1 MYSMEELMPSVGTSV
16 PSPSILSVVLCQS
29 DTTLQNIGKNYSD
42 IPSSPYLHEDFDN
55 PFDFCD
61 ESQIIS
67 KIHLISISD
76 DGKIWDW
83 LLTAEGNAD
92 TQKDDKKLGLV
103 NDDCTVA
110 LDGANSN
117 TMVSIAGGRELNV
130 GRPQEHP
137 NDNRSRLPS
146 STSNHEEISM
156 KVSLHS
162 QTCFGL
168 YPHHLVLWD
177 SSEEII

>member
-42 IPSSPYLHEDFDN
+42 MPSSPYLHEDFDN

-61 ESQIIS
+61 GSQIIS

-83 LLTAEGNAD
+83 LLTVEGIAD

-103 NDDCTVA
+103 NDDTI
-110 LDGANSN
+110 
-117 TMVSIAGGRELNV
+117 VSFAGGRELNV
-130 GRPQEHP
+130 ARPLEHL
-137 NDNRSRLPS
+137 NESRSRPPS
-146 STSNHEEISM
+146 STFNHEEISI
-156 KVSLHS
+156 KVSMYL
-162 QTCFGL
+162 QTCFDL
-168 YPHHLVLWD
+168 YPLY
-177 SSEEII
+177 